1 MKYEQPLNHIG
12 EILSARLFSDEER
25 AIAINRFLSEEGSSN
40 EIFRAVLNGELTF
53 EKYVR
58 EYTDDLNGLGLLKRW
73 KLSSEPSQKFIENI
87 SLLFNTRK
95 HVGVRGL
102 PIYKN
107 LAEEMVTRPE
117 ILTPLIFFSF
127 TFAFCALLLIG
138 LARFFF
144 NLSTYPP
151 VLWVTTIA
159 SIVFSAWG
167 TYCTADAPFDDRR
180 AMGESL
186 LLQAKE
192 LDTVIQ
198 THYKKGAQNEHAKK
212 Y

>member
-12 EILSARLFSDEER
+12 EILSAGLFSDEER

-40 EIFRAVLNGELTF
+40 EIFRDVLNGDLTF
-53 EKYVR
+53 EEYVR
-58 EYTDDLNGLGLLKRW
+58 EYANDNNGLGLFKRW
-73 KLSSEPSQKFIENI
+73 TLEDEPCREFIENI
-87 SLLFNTRK
+87 TILFDVQK
-95 HVGVRGL
+95 YVGVRGV

-117 ILTPLIFFSF
+117 IFTPLIFFSL
-127 TFAFCALLLIG
+127 TFAFCALLLSG
-138 LARFFF
+138 LARFFS
-144 NLSTYPP
+144 NLSTYPSMF
-151 VLWVTTIA
+151 WVA
-159 SIVFSAWG
+159 SIAGMMLCAWA

-198 THYKKGAQNEHAKK
+198 TYYKKGA
-212 Y
+212 